1 MVIKNNKKSKV
12 IILIFI
18 VLIIL
23 IFAIV
28 FSLNYQLQSKMN
40 EVIKSDSRN
49 KGIKVTVHYGS
60 YINPSILVYD
70 LKSVSP
76 SNNKLDV
83 FRVFLQ
89 FAEKM
94 KSKQFKV
101 IEISFR
107 GKVKFKIKGDYFQ
120 KIGQEY
126 SWQNPIYTMRTFPQN
141 LMKIDGSR
149 AYPEWTGGLF
159 GVFFRQVEDF
169 NDFHRKW
176 YLDDLLIKQ

>member
-107 GKVKFKIKGDYFQ
+107 EK
-120 KIGQEY
+120 
-126 SWQNPIYTMRTFPQN
+126 
-141 LMKIDGSR
+141 
-149 AYPEWTGGLF
+149 
-159 GVFFRQVEDF
+159 
-169 NDFHRKW
+169 
-176 YLDDLLIKQ
+176 